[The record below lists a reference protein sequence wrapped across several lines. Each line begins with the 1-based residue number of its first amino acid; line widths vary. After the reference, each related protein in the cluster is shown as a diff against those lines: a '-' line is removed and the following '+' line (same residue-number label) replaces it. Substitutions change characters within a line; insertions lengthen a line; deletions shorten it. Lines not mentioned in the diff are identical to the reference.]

1 MREKGMNR
9 WRNLSQIAVS
19 VMDLDESVAFYE
31 DLGYGQ
37 AGGTDNLQ
45 GWVVSKIQGY
55 KGVRARLRWLNDG
68 SPGFQLELFR
78 YERPP
83 ARPMDPEARPCDIG
97 YRRMG
102 LWVADLDA
110 VLGRLQAR
118 GTHFVSE
125 PMAYPG
131 GRRACVKDPDGVYLE
146 LMEEDVLHPRPDR
159 NRAAANGSPV
169 RTRTLT
175 LSVPDLKQAERYF
188 EGILGMEKAD
198 QELHTPDME
207 KMWGLEGAKTRS
219 AVLRCDDFLLELVEY
234 LSPRGRPRPPDE
246 QMGDAGIWHMALWF
260 NKGRY
265 VRQAYR
271 EACRAGLGSRSKPV
285 SLGLVTAVYM
295 STDQG
300 FTVEY
305 FHTPRAAGRLFG
317 FRS

>member
-1 MREKGMNR
+1 MHT

-19 VMDLDESVAFYE
+19 VMDLDASVAFYE
-31 DLGYGQ
+31 DLGYRQ
-37 AGGTDNLQ
+37 AGGTDNMQ

-68 SPGFQLELFR
+68 SPGFQLELFQ

-83 ARPMDPEARPCDIG
+83 ARPMDPDASPCDIG
-97 YRRMG
+97 YRRLG
-102 LWVADLDA
+102 LRVADLDA

-146 LMEEDVLHPRPDR
+146 LMEEDVLHPRPDPS
-159 NRAAANGSPV
+159 RAAGNGSPV

-188 EGILGMEKAD
+188 EGILGMKRAD
-198 QELHTPDME
+198 LELHTPDME
-207 KMWGLEGAKTRS
+207 EMWGLEGAKTRS
-219 AVLRCDDFLLELVEY
+219 TVLKCDDFLLELVEY
-234 LSPRGRPRPPDE
+234 LSPRGKPRPPDE

-260 NKGRY
+260 HKGRY

-271 EACRAGLGSRSKPV
+271 EACKAGLGSRSKPV

-295 STDQG
+295 KTDQG

-305 FHTPRAAGRLFG
+305 FHAPRAAGPLFG

>member
-1 MREKGMNR
+1 MREKGINR

-19 VMDLDESVAFYE
+19 VTDLDESVAFYE
-31 DLGYGQ
+31 DLGYVQ
-37 AGGTDNLQ
+37 AGGTDNMQ

-78 YERPP
+78 YEAPP
-83 ARPMDPEARPCDIG
+83 ARPMDPDARPCDIG

-102 LWVADLDA
+102 LWVADFDA
-110 VLGRLQAR
+110 VLARLKAR
-118 GTHFVSE
+118 GTHFLSE
-125 PMAYPG
+125 PTACPG
-131 GRRACVKDPDGVYLE
+131 GRRACVRDPNGVFLE
-146 LMEEDVLHPRPDR
+146 LMEEDVLHPRGDR
-159 NRAAANGSPV
+159 SRAAGNRSTV

-175 LSVPDLKQAERYF
+175 LSVPDLKQAESYF
-188 EGILGMEKAD
+188 EGILGMERTD
-198 QELHTPDME
+198 LELHTPDME

-219 AVLRCDDFLLELVEY
+219 AVLRCGDFLLELVEY
-234 LSPRGRPRPPDE
+234 LSPRGRPRPRDE
-246 QMGDAGIWHMALWF
+246 QMGDAGIWHIALWF
-260 NKGRY
+260 HKGRY

-271 EACRAGLGSRSKPV
+271 EACKAGLGSRSKPV

-295 STDQG
+295 TTDQG

-305 FHTPRAAGRLFG
+305 FHAPRAAGPLFG